1 MSASGAAPDG
11 GLPPL
16 VEPVA
21 ELTPDERARYSR
33 HLLLGAV
40 GDVGQR
46 RLRAASVFVVGAGG
60 LGSPVLMYLA
70 AAGVGRITVV
80 DDDEVD
86 LGNLHRQVIH
96 SVESVGRPKV
106 DSARDRLAEL
116 APGVR
121 VDAIHTRLDA
131 LNILD
136 LLDGHDL
143 VIDGSDNFATR
154 YLVAD
159 ACEIA
164 GLPLIWGTIDRFRA
178 QVAVFWSDPP
188 APADPVTLRDLYPAP
203 PPPGSVPSCA
213 EAGVVGALVGSV
225 GSLMAMEAIKLITG
239 AGRSLLGRLV
249 LMDLLEA
256 TNRTVTIRPDPSRT
270 PVTELPDSGTA
281 AGGAVVGDPEPE
293 LAAVPTV
300 TATELAA
307 ELVRSGDGVAPVL
320 VDVRGSGERSI
331 AQIAPSVWVPLD
343 TVAEDAADP
352 TGVLGRA
359 AARGPLV
366 LYCKSGVRS
375 ARAAL
380 TLTGAGFAGV
390 RSLEGGI
397 DAWTS
402 DVDPSL
408 PGY

>member
-1 MSASGAAPDG
+1 MGVETGG

-16 VEPVA
+16 VEPVD
-21 ELTPDERARYSR
+21 ELTADERARYSR
-33 HLLLGAV
+33 HLLLDAI
-40 GDVGQR
+40 GDAGQR

-70 AAGVGRITVV
+70 AAGVGRITVI

-96 SVESVGRPKV
+96 SEGSIGRPKV
-106 DSARDRLAEL
+106 DSARDRLAGL

-121 VDAIHTRLDA
+121 VDAVHARLDA
-131 LNILD
+131 LNILE
-136 LLDGHDL
+136 LLAGHDL
-143 VIDGSDNFATR
+143 VIDGSDNFSTR

-178 QVAVFWSDPP
+178 QVAVFWSRPP
-188 APADPVTLRDLYPAP
+188 APAEPVSLRDLYPAP

-225 GSLMAMEAIKLITG
+225 GSLMAMEAVKLITG
-239 AGRSLLGRLV
+239 AGRPLLGRLV
-249 LMDLLEA
+249 LTDLLES
-256 TNRTVTIRPDPSRT
+256 TQRTVTIRPDPSRV
-270 PVTELPDSGTA
+270 PVTELADGADDPAFA
-281 AGGAVVGDPEPE
+281 APEPQVSG
-293 LAAVPTV
+293 VPTV
-300 TATELAA
+300 SPSDLASELAPD
-307 ELVRSGDGVAPVL
+307 GGGVAPVL
-320 VDVRGSGERSI
+320 VDVRGSGERAVAKI
-331 AQIAPSVWVPLD
+331 EPSVWVPLD
-343 TVAEDAADP
+343 SVAEDAADP
-352 TGVLGRA
+352 TGVLARS

-375 ARAAL
+375 ARAAA
-380 TLTGAGFAGV
+380 TLTEAGFAGV
-390 RSLEGGI
+390 RSLDGGI
-397 DAWTS
+397 EAWTS

-408 PGY
+408 PRY